1 MATSMM
7 RVFFMCVLVLVF
19 MVNNRGNRSPLIGSC
34 NEALVS
40 VVLRVGHL
48 NIFALP
54 THLLSVLPLLN
65 TLGLGLE
72 VEKLLAELVNLIR
85 HG

>member
-1 MATSMM
+1 M
-7 RVFFMCVLVLVF
+7 
-19 MVNNRGNRSPLIGSC
+19 PPIGSC
-34 NEALVS
+34 YIALVS

-48 NIFALP
+48 DIFALP
-54 THLLSVLPLLN
+54 THLLSVLPFLN
-65 TLGLGLE
+65 TLCLGLE